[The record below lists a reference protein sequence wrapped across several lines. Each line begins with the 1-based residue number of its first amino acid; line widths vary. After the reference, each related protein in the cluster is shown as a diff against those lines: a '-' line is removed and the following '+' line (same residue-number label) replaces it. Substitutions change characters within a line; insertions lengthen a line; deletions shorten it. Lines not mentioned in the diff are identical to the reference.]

1 MGLFDFLN
9 PFAQDKPNPLV
20 HPPSK
25 SPVPADAR
33 RELLAM
39 QSKVGLLEEKLKLAE
54 ARFLQLVKENNHQ
67 KSDYEAKLAQSAAE
81 KNHLASS
88 LQSAHEELA
97 SLGKF
102 ASIKSEGRK
111 VVYGVSQELR
121 KKWLSIDESVDRHQV
136 VGLLGQPSLIM
147 ISENYQ
153 LRPVMQ
159 GGPAAIGSSAEKLI
173 AQVSDMLQRRL
184 IDDTKLFQSGGHQNG
199 GHRCLSVWIYADDT
213 FEPGFVFFA
222 AEADG
227 GAIIRCFPPEC

>member
-9 PFAQDKPNPLV
+9 PFAQEKPNPLV

-25 SPVPADAR
+25 PPVPADAR
-33 RELLAM
+33 RELLAL

-54 ARFLQLVKENNHQ
+54 SRFLQLVKENNDMKARYNDQ
-67 KSDYEAKLAQSAAE
+67 EA
-81 KNHLASS
+81 S
-88 LQSAHEELA
+88 LRFERDRLESQLVATHAELA

-102 ASIKSEGRK
+102 ASVKSDSRK

-121 KKWLSIDESVDRHQV
+121 KKWLSIDESVDRHQL

-153 LRPVMQ
+153 LRPAMQ
-159 GGPAAIGSSAEKLI
+159 GGHDAKGSSADTLV
-173 AQVSDMLQRRL
+173 ARVSDMLRRRL
-184 IDDTKLFQSGGHQNG
+184 FDDTKLFQSGGH
-199 GHRCLSVWIYADDT
+199 RTLSVWVYADDT
-213 FEPGFVFFA
+213 VEPGYVFFA

-227 GAIIRCFPPEC
+227 GAMIRCFPPEC

>member
-9 PFAQDKPNPLV
+9 PFRQEKKNPLV

-25 SPVPADAR
+25 PPVPADAR
-33 RELLAM
+33 RELLTL

-54 ARFLQLVKENNHQ
+54 ARFLQLVNENNHQ
-67 KSDYEAKLAQSAAE
+67 KSDYEAKLAQSSAE
-81 KNHLASS
+81 KNHLASR

-102 ASIKSEGRK
+102 ASIKSESRK
-111 VVYGVSQELR
+111 VVYGVSPELR

-136 VGLLGQPSLIM
+136 VSLLGQPSLIM

-159 GGPAAIGSSAEKLI
+159 AGPAANDSSAEKLI
-173 AQVSDMLQRRL
+173 AQVSHRL
-184 IDDTKLFQSGGHQNG
+184 HPWLFDDQKLLLNGH
-199 GHRCLSVWIYADDT
+199 HRSLSVWVYADDT
-213 FEPGFVFFA
+213 VEPGFVFFA

-227 GAIIRCFPPEC
+227 GAMIRCFPPEC

>member
-9 PFAQDKPNPLV
+9 PFAQEKPNPLV

-25 SPVPADAR
+25 PPVPADAR
-33 RELLAM
+33 RELLTL

-54 ARFLQLVKENNHQ
+54 ARFLQLVKENNDQ
-67 KSDYEAKLAQSAAE
+67 KSRYERQVAELMLEIQNLAMRLEAA
-81 KNHLASS
+81 
-88 LQSAHEELA
+88 QVELA

-102 ASIKSEGRK
+102 ASVKCDSRK

-121 KKWLSIDESVDRHQV
+121 KKWLSVDESVDRHQV
-136 VGLLGQPSLIM
+136 VSLLGQPSLIM

-159 GGPAAIGSSAEKLI
+159 GGPAANGSSAEKLV
-173 AQVSDMLQRRL
+173 AQVSETLRRL
-184 IDDTKLFQSGGHQNG
+184 LFDDPKLYHCGE
-199 GHRCLSVWIYADDT
+199 RRVLSIWVYADDT
-213 FEPGFVFFA
+213 MEPGFVFFA

-227 GAIIRCFPPEC
+227 GAMIRCFPPEC

>member
-9 PFAQDKPNPLV
+9 PFRQEKPNPLV

-25 SPVPADAR
+25 PPVPADTR
-33 RELLAM
+33 RELLAL

-54 ARFLQLVKENNHQ
+54 TRFLQLVRENNDLKARNDDQ
-67 KSDYEAKLAQSAAE
+67 VAGLMIEREKLEARLSAAQ
-81 KNHLASS
+81 A
-88 LQSAHEELA
+88 ELA

-102 ASIKSEGRK
+102 ASVKSDSRK

-121 KKWLSIDESVDRHQV
+121 KKWLSIDESVDRHQL

-153 LRPVMQ
+153 LRPAMQ
-159 GGPAAIGSSAEKLI
+159 GGHDAKGSSADTLV
-173 AQVSDMLQRRL
+173 AQVSDMLRRRL
-184 IDDTKLFQSGGHQNG
+184 FDDTKLFQSGGH
-199 GHRCLSVWIYADDT
+199 RTLSVWVYADDT
-213 FEPGFVFFA
+213 VEPGFVFFA

-227 GAIIRCFPPEC
+227 GAMIRCFPPEC

>member
-9 PFAQDKPNPLV
+9 PFAQEKPNPLV

-25 SPVPADAR
+25 PPVPADAR
-33 RELLAM
+33 RELLTL
-39 QSKVGLLEEKLKLAE
+39 QSKVGLLEEKLKFAE

-88 LQSAHEELA
+88 LQSTHEELA

-102 ASIKSEGRK
+102 ASVKCESRK
-111 VVYGVSQELR
+111 VVYGVSPELR
-121 KKWLSIDESVDRHQV
+121 KKWLSVDESVDRHQV
-136 VGLLGQPSLIM
+136 VSLLGQPSLIM

-159 GGPAAIGSSAEKLI
+159 GGPAANGSSAEKLV
-173 AQVSDMLQRRL
+173 AQVSETLRRL
-184 IDDTKLFQSGGHQNG
+184 LFDDPKLYHCGE
-199 GHRCLSVWIYADDT
+199 RRVLSVWVYADDT
-213 FEPGFVFFA
+213 MEPGFVFFA

-227 GAIIRCFPPEC
+227 GAMIRCFPPEC

>member
-9 PFAQDKPNPLV
+9 PFRQEKPNPLV

-25 SPVPADAR
+25 PPVPADAR
-33 RELLAM
+33 RELLAL

-54 ARFLQLVKENNHQ
+54 TRFLQLVRENNDLKARNDDQ
-67 KSDYEAKLAQSAAE
+67 VAGLMIEREKLEARLSAAQ
-81 KNHLASS
+81 A
-88 LQSAHEELA
+88 ELA

-102 ASIKSEGRK
+102 ASVKSDSRK

-121 KKWLSIDESVDRHQV
+121 KKWLSIDESVDRHQL

-153 LRPVMQ
+153 LRPAMQ
-159 GGPAAIGSSAEKLI
+159 GGHDAKGSSADTLV
-173 AQVSDMLQRRL
+173 AQVSDMLRRRL
-184 IDDTKLFQSGGHQNG
+184 FDDTKLFQSGGH
-199 GHRCLSVWIYADDT
+199 RTLSVWVYADDT
-213 FEPGFVFFA
+213 VEPGYVFFA

-227 GAIIRCFPPEC
+227 GAMIRCFPPEC

>member
-9 PFAQDKPNPLV
+9 PFAQEKPNPLV

-25 SPVPADAR
+25 PPVPADAR
-33 RELLAM
+33 RELLTL
-39 QSKVGLLEEKLKLAE
+39 QSKVGLLEEKLKFAE

-88 LQSAHEELA
+88 LQSTHEELA

-102 ASIKSEGRK
+102 ASVKCESRK
-111 VVYGVSQELR
+111 VVYGVSPELR
-121 KKWLSIDESVDRHQV
+121 KKWLSVDESVDRHQV
-136 VGLLGQPSLIM
+136 VSLLGQPSLIM

-159 GGPAAIGSSAEKLI
+159 GGPAAIGSPAEKLI
-173 AQVSDMLQRRL
+173 AQVSETLRRQL
-184 IDDTKLFQSGGHQNG
+184 FDDAKLCRSGE
-199 GHRCLSVWIYADDT
+199 RRVLSVWVYADDT
-213 FEPGFVFFA
+213 IEPGFIYFA
-222 AEADG
+222 SEADG
-227 GAIIRCFPPEC
+227 GAMVRCFPPEC